1 MTRMQRRQQ
10 RWRTRRQQQLAAKP
24 SAEDSVAGLSGSLS
38 GQGVHGVFAKQHG
51 LDGVRPAEGTGALL
65 LFPRGAAVIGSNNPF
80 MEGAAL
86 FGRKPG
92 GTPSGEYYHRNDEQ
106 HPSRGRDA
114 QDVPEEHLRSDAQET
129 TTSIKSAGHVG
140 QGAERLKC
148 VGRAIA
154 RLAATV
160 MVVLVVCLAFSSP
173 APAQTSPLGAGSTPT
188 APDSG
193 STPAPISATG
203 SGDLATTCWTC
214 ASLQAYVDLSKGF
227 TDKLAATL
235 QQPMNDL
242 FLAMAGLWVVLVGLR
257 LGLHLATLQD
267 FVKELVFVCIAGVLV
282 GGLGTSLISY
292 VYSATLSIMGG
303 ASAAVFSI
311 AGNTQSSTGYS
322 GLVALAANGEQ
333 AVAKVFQAAD
343 AIAAAG
349 GLRHFG
355 NYIYALVLVLPF
367 FLLVVVYASQVIVAI
382 FRAVMLGV
390 LAPFLLMAVGFA
402 WARGMALTGAKT
414 VLATVLV
421 MFACTAALSLTI
433 YGVNSIITL
442 DPSKLTGAA
451 IDQFASITNPQFLV
465 ILFMGWGGTA
475 LMTEGTSLANSI
487 AQTALTNAGAAILS
501 GGVSAAAL
509 VMGKK
514 GTGAAGA
521 MNPLTAPGRILDAA
535 GAAGKQWGAFRE
547 LATSPVKTVVDRF
560 KNINKPDGGG
570 S

>member
-1 MTRMQRRQQ
+1 M
-10 RWRTRRQQQLAAKP
+10 
-24 SAEDSVAGLSGSLS
+24 
-38 GQGVHGVFAKQHG
+38 
-51 LDGVRPAEGTGALL
+51 
-65 LFPRGAAVIGSNNPF
+65 
-80 MEGAAL
+80 
-86 FGRKPG
+86 
-92 GTPSGEYYHRNDEQ
+92 
-106 HPSRGRDA
+106 
-114 QDVPEEHLRSDAQET
+114 
-129 TTSIKSAGHVG
+129 
-140 QGAERLKC
+140 
-148 VGRAIA
+148 
-154 RLAATV
+154 V
-160 MVVLVVCLAFSSP
+160 MLVVCLAFNSP
-173 APAQTSPLGAGSTPT
+173 TPAQADPSGTAGSTPT

-193 STPAPISATG
+193 STPAPTSGTG

-214 ASLQAYVDLSKGF
+214 TSLQAYVDLSKGF